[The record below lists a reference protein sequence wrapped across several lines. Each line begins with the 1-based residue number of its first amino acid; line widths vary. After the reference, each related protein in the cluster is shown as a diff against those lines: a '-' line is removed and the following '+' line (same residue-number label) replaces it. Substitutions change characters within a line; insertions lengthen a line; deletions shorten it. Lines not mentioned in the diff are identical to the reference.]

1 MYEHPADVSTT
12 ATAAAAAGGGAPPVP
27 IREVTDLALLP
38 GGRGVLAATS
48 DARLLF
54 LAVPEVGPG
63 VSPWLMRVRVNLADG

>member
-12 ATAAAAAGGGAPPVP
+12 ATAAAAAGATPVP
-27 IREVTDLALLP
+27 IREITDLALLP

-54 LAVPEVGPG
+54 LAVPEVG
-63 VSPWLMRVRVNLADG
+63 LMGGHHGCG